1 MRVASLLFRHTLTL
15 AASVPSQQAALRCL
29 VGPSC
34 HALKCHSTWQLRQQW
49 PAQLH
54 LHRLR
59 HGRQSICTTITAASG
74 RPNTVQYV
82 TYDFKSP
89 WQHIILL
96 SWLQVSISLSSFM
109 QHMTAC
115 CAKAGQ
121 LQTAFMCCAFDVY
134 WRSRM
139 FCVVAG
145 SAIKLKQD
153 FKCKECG
160 KVFGQW
166 TGKCLGC
173 GGWNT

>member
-15 AASVPSQQAALRCL
+15 AASVQSQQAALRCL
-29 VGPSC
+29 VGSSC
-34 HALKCHSTWQLRQQW
+34 HALKCHSSWQLRQQW
-49 PAQLH
+49 PSQLH

-59 HGRQSICTTITAASG
+59 HGRQSICTTVTAASG
-74 RPNTVQYV
+74 RPSTVC
-82 TYDFKSP
+82 
-89 WQHIILL
+89 HIC
-96 SWLQVSISLSSFM
+96 QVSRAAYHYFGM
-109 QHMTAC
+109 AANQHQRIIVSMTAC
-115 CAKAGQ
+115 SAKAVQ
-121 LQTAFMCCAFDVY
+121 LHTTFMLCGSIMLL
-134 WRSRM
+134 RSRM

-145 SAIKLKQD
+145 SATKLKQD